1 MSERRREQRQ
11 LTLKT
16 AKIKSLDSRPDIDCA
31 ILDISAGGARI
42 LLPAAVDLPD
52 TFYLAIDPDGR
63 IKICRVVWK
72 SGNGVGVSFQ
82 TRVII

>member
-31 ILDISAGGARI
+31 ILDISAGGSSHFVARRRRPAGH
-42 LLPAAVDLPD
+42 LL
-52 TFYLAIDPDGR
+52 
-63 IKICRVVWK
+63 
-72 SGNGVGVSFQ
+72 SGN
-82 TRVII
+82 RP